1 MGETADTEGQV
12 MTAFGTS
19 GLRGLVADLTDQVV
33 YAHTRAF
40 LRYLA
45 EIGEF
50 HAGDAVILGGDLRP
64 STPRML
70 VAAWAAVLAEDGQ
83 PEFAGYLPSPA
94 LAFAGLTA
102 GVPSLMVTGSHI
114 PFDRNGI
121 KFNRPHGE
129 LMKADEAGIL
139 RQDMTVDAAL
149 FDDAGALRKPPVL
162 PDPAPRWLALYQQRY
177 RDFFGADS
185 LAGWRL
191 GVYQHSGVARDLLV
205 TLLESLGAEV
215 LPLGRS
221 ADFVALDTEA
231 LRPEDTVLAQRAVAE
246 HHLDALLTTDGDA
259 DRPMIADHEGR
270 WWRGDVLGILTA
282 HALGAHTV
290 ATPVSSNTALEL
302 SGFFQEIRRT
312 RIGSPYVIAAMQGA
326 LQEGQMPVCGYE
338 ANGGFLLGS
347 PLTRD
352 GRTLAPL
359 PTRDAIL
366 PMLTVLTAAKERRT
380 PLAALLADLPP
391 RFTASDR
398 LQDFPTALS
407 QRYLDAFRGK
417 DKVANLAAFNAAFGE
432 IAGDAQH
439 MDLTDG
445 IRVTLAQGGVIHLRP
460 SGNAPELRCYT
471 EADSPEQAEAM
482 LRKALQIMNGWRA

>member
-1 MGETADTEGQV
+1 

-70 VAAWAAVLAEDGQ
+70 AAAWAAVLAEDGQ

-102 GVPSLMVTGSHI
+102 RVPSLMVTGSHI

-162 PDPAPRWLALYQQRY
+162 PDPAPHWLALYQQRY

-302 SGFFQEIRRT
+302 SGFFPEIRRT

-366 PMLTVLTAAKERRT
+366 PMLTVLTAAKERGT

-398 LQDFPTALS
+398 LQNFPTALS

>member
-1 MGETADTEGQV
+1 MV
-12 MTAFGTS
+12 AFGTS
-19 GLRGLVADLTDQVV
+19 GLRGLVVDLSDKVV
-33 YAHTRAF
+33 YVHTQAF

-70 VAAWAAVLAEDGQ
+70 AAAWAAVLAGGGQ
-83 PEFAGYLPSPA
+83 PRFAGYLPSPA
-94 LAFAGLTA
+94 LAFAGLA
-102 GVPSLMVTGSHI
+102 VGVPSLMVTGSHI

-139 RQDMTVDAAL
+139 RQDMTVDTAL
-149 FDDAGALRKPPVL
+149 FDAADALRKPAVL
-162 PDPAPRWLALYQQRY
+162 PAADPHWLALYQQRY
-177 RDFFGADS
+177 LDFFGTGS

-290 ATPVSSNTALEL
+290 VTPVSSNTALEL
-302 SGFFQEIRRT
+302 SGFFPEILRT
-312 RIGSPYVIAAMQGA
+312 RIGSPYVIEAMQAA
-326 LQEGQMPVCGYE
+326 LQEGLKPVCGYE

-352 GRTLAPL
+352 GHTLAPL

-366 PMLTVLTAAKERRT
+366 PMLTVLAAAQNRGV

-391 RFTASDR
+391 RHTASDR
-398 LQDFPTALS
+398 LQNFPTALS
-407 QRYLDAFRGK
+407 QRHLDTFRGE
-417 DKVANLAAFNAAFGE
+417 DEAANFVAFNTAFGE
-432 IAGDAQH
+432 IAGAAQR

-445 IRVTLAQGGVIHLRP
+445 IRVTLTSGGIVHLRP

-471 EADSPEQAEAM
+471 EADSPEQAETM
-482 LRKALQIMNGWRA
+482 LRKALQVMNGWRA

>member
-1 MGETADTEGQV
+1 MMV
-12 MTAFGTS
+12 AFGTS
-19 GLRGLVADLTDQVV
+19 GLRGLVVDLTDQVV
-33 YAHTRAF
+33 YVHTRAF

-50 HAGDAVILGGDLRP
+50 HAGDAMILGGDLRP

-70 VAAWAAVLAEDGQ
+70 AAAWAAVLAEGGQ
-83 PEFAGYLPSPA
+83 PGFAGYLPTPA
-94 LAFAGLTA
+94 LAFAGLTT

-139 RQDMTVDAAL
+139 RQAVTVDVAL
-149 FDDAGALRKPPVL
+149 FDAVGALRKLPVL
-162 PDPAPRWLALYQQRY
+162 PAADPRWLTLYQQRY
-177 RDFFGADS
+177 QDFFGADS

-246 HHLDALLTTDGDA
+246 HNLDALLTTDGDA
-259 DRPMIADHEGR
+259 DRPMIADHEGH

-290 ATPVSSNTALEL
+290 VTPVSSNTALEL
-302 SGFFQEIRRT
+302 SGFFPEIRRT
-312 RIGSPYVIAAMQGA
+312 RIGSPYVIAAMQVA
-326 LQEGQMPVCGYE
+326 LQEGQAPVCGYE

-347 PLTRD
+347 PITRN
-352 GRTLAPL
+352 GHTLAAL

-366 PMLTVLTAAKERRT
+366 PMLTVLTAAKERGV
-380 PLAALLADLPP
+380 PLANLLADLPP

-398 LQDFPTALS
+398 LQNFPTVLS
-407 QRYLDAFRGK
+407 QQYLDAFRSA
-417 DKVANLAAFNAAFGE
+417 DKVASLAAFSSAFGA
-432 IAGDAQH
+432 IVGDAQH
-439 MDLTDG
+439 IDLTDG
-445 IRVTLAQGGVIHLRP
+445 IRVTLAQGGIMHLRP

-471 EADSPEQAEAM
+471 EADSTEQAETM
-482 LRKALQIMNGWRA
+482 LCAALRIMDGWRA

>member
-1 MGETADTEGQV
+1 

-33 YAHTRAF
+33 YVHTRAF

-70 VAAWAAVLAEDGQ
+70 AAAWAAVLAGGGQ
-83 PEFAGYLPSPA
+83 PRFAGYLPSPA
-94 LAFAGLTA
+94 LAFAGLTV

-121 KFNRPHGE
+121 KFNLPRGE
-129 LMKADEAGIL
+129 LLKADEAGIL

-149 FDDAGALRKPPVL
+149 FDDVGALRKPAVL
-162 PDPAPRWLALYQQRY
+162 PDPDPHWLALYQQRY
-177 RDFFGADS
+177 RDFFGANS

-231 LRPEDTVLAQRAVAE
+231 LRPEDTVLAQSAVAE

-282 HALGAHTV
+282 RTLGAYTV
-290 ATPVSSNTALEL
+290 VTPVSSNTALEI
-302 SGFFQEIRRT
+302 SGFFPEIRRT
-312 RIGSPYVIAAMQGA
+312 RIGSPYVIEAMQAA
-326 LQEGQMPVCGYE
+326 LQEGLTPVCGYE

-347 PLTRD
+347 PLIRD
-352 GRTLAPL
+352 GRTLASL

-366 PMLTVLTAAKERRT
+366 PMLTVLAAAQDRGV
-380 PLAALLADLPP
+380 PLADLLTDLPP
-391 RFTASDR
+391 RYTASDR
-398 LQDFPTALS
+398 LQNFPTVLS
-407 QRYLDAFRGK
+407 QRYMDTFRGE
-417 DKVANLAAFNAAFGE
+417 DKAANLVAFNTAFGE
-432 IAGDAQH
+432 VAGAAQD

-445 IRVTLAQGGVIHLRP
+445 IRVTLASGSIIHLRP

>member
-12 MTAFGTS
+12 MAAFGTS

-70 VAAWAAVLAEDGQ
+70 AAAWAAVLAEDGQ
-83 PEFAGYLPSPA
+83 PGFAGYLPSPA

-231 LRPEDTVLAQRAVAE
+231 LRPEDTILAQRAVAE

-302 SGFFQEIRRT
+302 SGFFPEIRRT

-417 DKVANLAAFNAAFGE
+417 DKMANLAAFNTAFGE

>member
-1 MGETADTEGQV
+1 MMV
-12 MTAFGTS
+12 AFGTS
-19 GLRGLVADLTDQVV
+19 GLRGLVVDLSDKVV
-33 YAHTRAF
+33 YVHTQAF

-70 VAAWAAVLAEDGQ
+70 AAAWAAVLAGGGQ
-83 PEFAGYLPSPA
+83 PRFAGYLPSPA

-121 KFNRPHGE
+121 KFNLPRGE
-129 LMKADEAGIL
+129 LLKADEAGIL
-139 RQDMTVDAAL
+139 RQDMTVDTAL

-162 PDPAPRWLALYQQRY
+162 PAADPHWLALYQQRY
-177 RDFFGADS
+177 RDFFGMDS

-290 ATPVSSNTALEL
+290 VTPVSSNTALEL
-302 SGFFQEIRRT
+302 SGFFPEILRT
-312 RIGSPYVIAAMQGA
+312 RIGSPYVIEAMQAA
-326 LQEGQMPVCGYE
+326 LQEGLKPVCGYE

-366 PMLTVLTAAKERRT
+366 P
-380 PLAALLADLPP
+380 
-391 RFTASDR
+391 
-398 LQDFPTALS
+398 
-407 QRYLDAFRGK
+407 
-417 DKVANLAAFNAAFGE
+417 
-432 IAGDAQH
+432 
-439 MDLTDG
+439 
-445 IRVTLAQGGVIHLRP
+445 
-460 SGNAPELRCYT
+460 
-471 EADSPEQAEAM
+471 
-482 LRKALQIMNGWRA
+482 

>member
-1 MGETADTEGQV
+1 MGETADTERRAV
-12 MTAFGTS
+12 AAFGAS
-19 GLRGLVADLTDQVV
+19 LVRGLGAYSPDPAV
-33 YAHTRAF
+33 YVHAAAF

-45 EIGEF
+45 EIGGF
-50 HAGDAVILGGDLRP
+50 HARGAGILGGDLRP

-70 VAAWAAVLAEDGQ
+70 AAAWAAVLAEGGQ
-83 PEFAGYLPSPA
+83 PGFAGYLPAPA

-121 KFNRPHGE
+121 KFNRPQGE

-149 FDDAGALRKPPVL
+149 FDGAGALRKPPVL
-162 PDPAPRWLALYQQRY
+162 PAADPHWLALYQQRY

-290 ATPVSSNTALEL
+290 VTPVSSNTALEL
-302 SGFFQEIRRT
+302 SGFFPEIRRT

-326 LQEGQMPVCGYE
+326 LQEGQVPVCGYE

-352 GRTLAPL
+352 GRTLVPL

-366 PMLTVLTAAKERRT
+366 PMLTGLPASPGAANQEVWRLPSMARSGPFPKLE
-380 PLAALLADLPP
+380 LLAVATVPLRSERLEPP
-391 RFTASDR
+391 G
-398 LQDFPTALS
+398 LVELS
-407 QRYLDAFRGK
+407 C
-417 DKVANLAAFNAAFGE
+417 
-432 IAGDAQH
+432 
-439 MDLTDG
+439 
-445 IRVTLAQGGVIHLRP
+445 
-460 SGNAPELRCYT
+460 S
-471 EADSPEQAEAM
+471 
-482 LRKALQIMNGWRA
+482 

>member
-1 MGETADTEGQV
+1 

-70 VAAWAAVLAEDGQ
+70 AAAWAAVLAEDGQ

-102 GVPSLMVTGSHI
+102 RVPSLMVTGSHI

-162 PDPAPRWLALYQQRY
+162 PDPAPHWLALYQQRY

-282 HALGAHTV
+282 HVLGAHTV

-302 SGFFQEIRRT
+302 SGFFPEICRT

-366 PMLTVLTAAKERRT
+366 PMLTVLTAAKERGT

-398 LQDFPTALS
+398 LQNFPTALS

>member
-1 MGETADTEGQV
+1 

-70 VAAWAAVLAEDGQ
+70 AAAWAAVLAEDGQ

-102 GVPSLMVTGSHI
+102 RVPSLMVTGSHI

-162 PDPAPRWLALYQQRY
+162 PDPAPHWLALYQQRY

-282 HALGAHTV
+282 HVLGAHTV

-312 RIGSPYVIAAMQGA
+312 RIGSPYVIAAMQVA

-366 PMLTVLTAAKERRT
+366 PMLTVLTAAKERGT

-398 LQDFPTALS
+398 LQNFPTALS

>member
-1 MGETADTEGQV
+1 
-12 MTAFGTS
+12 AFGTS

-50 HAGDAVILGGDLRP
+50 QAGDAVILGGDLRP

-70 VAAWAAVLAEDGQ
+70 AAAWAAVLAGGGQ
-83 PEFAGYLPSPA
+83 PRFAGYLPSPA
-94 LAFAGLTA
+94 LAFAGLTV

-121 KFNRPHGE
+121 KFNLPRGE
-129 LMKADEAGIL
+129 LLKADEAGIL
-139 RQDMTVDAAL
+139 RQDMTVDTAL
-149 FDDAGALRKPPVL
+149 FDAAGVLRKPPVL
-162 PDPAPRWLALYQQRY
+162 PDADPHWLALYQQRY

-231 LRPEDTVLAQRAVAE
+231 LRPEDTVLAQSAVAE

-282 HALGAHTV
+282 RTLGAYTV
-290 ATPVSSNTALEL
+290 VTPVSSNTALEI
-302 SGFFQEIRRT
+302 SGFFPGIRRT
-312 RIGSPYVIAAMQGA
+312 RIGSPYVIEAMQAA
-326 LQEGQMPVCGYE
+326 LQEGLTPVCGYE

-366 PMLTVLTAAKERRT
+366 PMLTVLAAAQDRGV
-380 PLAALLADLPP
+380 PLADLLTDLPP
-391 RFTASDR
+391 RYTASDR
-398 LQDFPTALS
+398 LQNFPTARS
-407 QRYLDAFRGK
+407 QRYMDTFRGE
-417 DKVANLAAFNAAFGE
+417 DKAANLVAFNTAFGE
-432 IAGDAQH
+432 IAGAAQH

-445 IRVTLAQGGVIHLRP
+445 IRVTLAPGGIIHLRP

-471 EADSPEQAEAM
+471 EADSPEQAQAM
-482 LRKALQIMNGWRA
+482 LRKALQVMNGWRA

>member
-1 MGETADTEGQV
+1 MA
-12 MTAFGTS
+12 AFGTS
-19 GLRGLVADLTDQVV
+19 GLRGLVVDLTDRVV
-33 YAHTRAF
+33 FVHSRAF

-50 HAGDAVILGGDLRP
+50 RAGDTVILGGDLRP

-70 VAAWAAVLAEDGQ
+70 AAAWAAITAEGGR
-83 PEFAGYLPSPA
+83 PAFAGYLPAPA

-121 KFNRPHGE
+121 KFNRPGGE
-129 LMKADEAGIL
+129 LRKADEAGIL
-139 RQDMTVDAAL
+139 RQDGTVDAAL
-149 FDDAGALRKPPVL
+149 FEDTGALRAPPVL
-162 PDPAPRWLALYQQRY
+162 PVADPHWLASYQRRY

-215 LPLGRS
+215 VPLGRS

-231 LRPEDTVLAQRAVAE
+231 LRPEDRMLARQAVAE
-246 HHLDALLTTDGDA
+246 HRLDALLTTDGDA
-259 DRPMIADHEGR
+259 DRPMIADGEGR

-282 HALGAHTV
+282 RSLEAHAV
-290 ATPVSSNTALEL
+290 VTPVSSNTALEL
-302 SGFFQEIRRT
+302 SGFFPEIRRT
-312 RIGSPYVIAAMQGA
+312 RIGSPYVIEAMEAA
-326 LQEGQMPVCGYE
+326 LREGLAPVCGYE

-347 PLTRD
+347 PLHRE
-352 GRTLAPL
+352 GRPLTPL

-366 PMLTVLTAAKERRT
+366 PMLTVLTAAKARAV
-380 PLAALLADLPP
+380 PLAALLDDLPP

-407 QRYLDAFRGK
+407 QRHLDAFRSTEPA
-417 DKVANLAAFNAAFGE
+417 ANLAAFTAVFGD
-432 IAGDAQH
+432 IAGCAQH
-439 MDLTDG
+439 IDLTDG
-445 IRVTLAQGGVIHLRP
+445 IRARLAQGGILHLRP

-471 EADSPEQAEAM
+471 EADSPEGAEAM
-482 LRKALQIMNGWRA
+482 LRAALRVMHGWRA

>member
-1 MGETADTEGQV
+1 MMV
-12 MTAFGTS
+12 AFGTS
-19 GLRGLVADLTDQVV
+19 GLRGLVVDLSDKVV
-33 YAHTRAF
+33 YVHTQAF

-50 HAGDAVILGGDLRP
+50 QAGDAVILGGDLRP

-70 VAAWAAVLAEDGQ
+70 AAAWAAVLAGGGQ
-83 PEFAGYLPSPA
+83 PRFAGYLPSPA
-94 LAFAGLTA
+94 LAFAGLTV

-121 KFNRPHGE
+121 KFNLPRGE
-129 LMKADEAGIL
+129 LLKADEAGIL
-139 RQDMTVDAAL
+139 CQDMTVDTAL
-149 FDDAGALRKPPVL
+149 FDAAGALRKPPVL
-162 PDPAPRWLALYQQRY
+162 PDADPHWLALYQQRY

-282 HALGAHTV
+282 RTLGAHTV
-290 ATPVSSNTALEL
+290 VTPVSSNTALEI
-302 SGFFQEIRRT
+302 SGFFPEIRRT
-312 RIGSPYVIAAMQGA
+312 RIGSPYVIEAMQAA
-326 LQEGQMPVCGYE
+326 LQEGLTPVCGYE

-366 PMLTVLTAAKERRT
+366 PMLTVLAAARDRGV

-391 RFTASDR
+391 RYTASDR

-407 QRYLDAFRGK
+407 QRYLDTFRGE
-417 DKVANLAAFNAAFGE
+417 DKAANLAAFNTAFGE
-432 IAGDAQH
+432 IAGAAQH

-445 IRVTLAQGGVIHLRP
+445 IRVTLAPGAIIHLRP

-471 EADSPEQAEAM
+471 EADSPEQAETM
-482 LRKALQIMNGWRA
+482 LRKALQVMNGWRA

>member
-1 MGETADTEGQV
+1 MMV
-12 MTAFGTS
+12 AFGTS

-50 HAGDAVILGGDLRP
+50 HTGNAVILGGDLRP

-70 VAAWAAVLAEDGQ
+70 AAAWAAVLAGGGQ
-83 PEFAGYLPSPA
+83 PRFAGYLPSPA

-102 GVPSLMVTGSHI
+102 GAPSLMVTGSHI

-121 KFNRPHGE
+121 KFNLPGGE
-129 LMKADEAGIL
+129 LLKADEAGIL
-139 RQDMTVDAAL
+139 RQDMTVDTAL

-162 PDPAPRWLALYQQRY
+162 PAADPHWLALYQQRY

-231 LRPEDTVLAQRAVAE
+231 LRPEDTVLAQSAVAE

-282 HALGAHTV
+282 RTLGAYTV
-290 ATPVSSNTALEL
+290 VTPVSSNTALEI
-302 SGFFQEIRRT
+302 SGFFPGIRRT
-312 RIGSPYVIAAMQGA
+312 RIGSPYVIEAMQAA
-326 LQEGQMPVCGYE
+326 LQEGLTPVCGYE

-366 PMLTVLTAAKERRT
+366 PMLTVLAAAQDRGV
-380 PLAALLADLPP
+380 PLADLLTDLPP
-391 RFTASDR
+391 RYTASDR
-398 LQDFPTALS
+398 LQNFPTARS
-407 QRYLDAFRGK
+407 QRYMDTFRGE
-417 DKVANLAAFNAAFGE
+417 DKAANLVAFNTAFGE
-432 IAGDAQH
+432 IAGAAQH

-445 IRVTLAQGGVIHLRP
+445 IRVTLAPGGIIHLRP

-471 EADSPEQAEAM
+471 EADSPEQAQAM
-482 LRKALQIMNGWRA
+482 LRKALQVMNGWRA

>member
-1 MGETADTEGQV
+1 MMV
-12 MTAFGTS
+12 AFGTS
-19 GLRGLVADLTDQVV
+19 GLRGLVVDLTDQVV
-33 YAHTRAF
+33 YVHTRAF

-50 HAGDAVILGGDLRP
+50 HAGDAMILGGDLRP

-70 VAAWAAVLAEDGQ
+70 AAAWAAVLAEGGQ
-83 PEFAGYLPSPA
+83 PGFAGYLPAPA
-94 LAFAGLTA
+94 LAFAGLTT

-139 RQDMTVDAAL
+139 RQDVTVDAAL
-149 FDDAGALRKPPVL
+149 FDAVGALHKLPVL
-162 PDPAPRWLALYQQRY
+162 PAADPRWLTLYQQRY
-177 RDFFGADS
+177 QVFFGADS

-259 DRPMIADHEGR
+259 DRPMIADHEGH

-290 ATPVSSNTALEL
+290 VTPVSSNTALEL
-302 SGFFQEIRRT
+302 SGFFPEIRRT
-312 RIGSPYVIAAMQGA
+312 RIGSPYVIAAMQVA
-326 LQEGQMPVCGYE
+326 LQEGQAPVCGYE

-347 PLTRD
+347 PITRN
-352 GRTLAPL
+352 GHTLAAL

-366 PMLTVLTAAKERRT
+366 SMLTVLTAAKERGV
-380 PLAALLADLPP
+380 PLANLLADLPP

-398 LQDFPTALS
+398 LQNFPTVLS
-407 QRYLDAFRGK
+407 QQYLDAFRSA
-417 DKVANLAAFNAAFGE
+417 DKVANLAAFSSAFGA
-432 IAGDAQH
+432 IVGDAQH

-445 IRVTLAQGGVIHLRP
+445 IRVTLAQGGIIHLRP

-471 EADSPEQAEAM
+471 EADSTEQAETM
-482 LRKALQIMNGWRA
+482 LCAALRIMDGWRV

>member
-1 MGETADTEGQV
+1 

-70 VAAWAAVLAEDGQ
+70 AAAWAAVLAEDGQ

-102 GVPSLMVTGSHI
+102 RVPSLMVTGSHI

-162 PDPAPRWLALYQQRY
+162 PDPAPHWLALYQQRY

-282 HALGAHTV
+282 HVLGAHTV

-302 SGFFQEIRRT
+302 SGFFPEICRT

-366 PMLTVLTAAKERRT
+366 PMLTVLTAAKERGT

-398 LQDFPTALS
+398 LQNFPTALS
-407 QRYLDAFRGK
+407 QRYLDAFRGE

>member
-1 MGETADTEGQV
+1 

-70 VAAWAAVLAEDGQ
+70 AAAWAAVLAEDGQ

-102 GVPSLMVTGSHI
+102 RVPSLMVTGSHI

-162 PDPAPRWLALYQQRY
+162 PDPAPHWLALYQQRY

-282 HALGAHTV
+282 HVLGAHTV

-302 SGFFQEIRRT
+302 SGFFPEICRT

-338 ANGGFLLGS
+338 ANGGFLLGN

-366 PMLTVLTAAKERRT
+366 PMLTVLTAAKERGT

-398 LQDFPTALS
+398 LQNFPTALS

>member
-1 MGETADTEGQV
+1 MMV
-12 MTAFGTS
+12 AFGTS
-19 GLRGLVADLTDQVV
+19 GLRGLVVDLSDKVV
-33 YAHTRAF
+33 YVHTQAF

-70 VAAWAAVLAEDGQ
+70 AAAWAAVLAGGGQ
-83 PEFAGYLPSPA
+83 PRFAGYLPSPA

-121 KFNRPHGE
+121 KFNLPRGE
-129 LMKADEAGIL
+129 LLKADEAGIL
-139 RQDMTVDAAL
+139 RQDMTVDTAL

-162 PDPAPRWLALYQQRY
+162 PAADPHWLALYQQRY
-177 RDFFGADS
+177 RDFFGMDS

-290 ATPVSSNTALEL
+290 VTPVSSNTALEL
-302 SGFFQEIRRT
+302 SGFFPEILRT
-312 RIGSPYVIAAMQGA
+312 RIGSPYVIEAMQAA
-326 LQEGQMPVCGYE
+326 LQEGLKPVCGYE

-366 PMLTVLTAAKERRT
+366 PMLTVLAAAQNRGV

-391 RFTASDR
+391 RHTASDR
-398 LQDFPTALS
+398 LQNFPTALS
-407 QRYLDAFRGK
+407 QRHLDTFRGE
-417 DKVANLAAFNAAFGE
+417 DEAANFVAFNTAFGE
-432 IAGDAQH
+432 IAGAAQR

-445 IRVTLAQGGVIHLRP
+445 IRVTLTSGGIVHLRP

-471 EADSPEQAEAM
+471 EADSPEQAETM
-482 LRKALQIMNGWRA
+482 LRKALQVMNGWRA

>member
-1 MGETADTEGQV
+1 MV
-12 MTAFGTS
+12 AFGTS
-19 GLRGLVADLTDQVV
+19 GLRGLVVDLSDKVV
-33 YAHTRAF
+33 FVHTQAF

-70 VAAWAAVLAEDGQ
+70 AAAWSAVLAGGGL
-83 PEFAGYLPSPA
+83 PRFAGYLPSPA
-94 LAFAGLTA
+94 LAFAGLA
-102 GVPSLMVTGSHI
+102 VGVPSLMVTGSHI

-139 RQDMTVDAAL
+139 RQDMTVDTAL
-149 FDDAGALRKPPVL
+149 FDAADALRKPAVL
-162 PDPAPRWLALYQQRY
+162 PAADPHWLALYQQRY
-177 RDFFGADS
+177 LDFFGTGS

-290 ATPVSSNTALEL
+290 VTPVSSNTALEL
-302 SGFFQEIRRT
+302 SGFFPEILRT
-312 RIGSPYVIAAMQGA
+312 RIGSPYVIEAMQAA
-326 LQEGQMPVCGYE
+326 LQEGLMPVCGYE

-366 PMLTVLTAAKERRT
+366 PMLTVLAAAQDRGVS
-380 PLAALLADLPP
+380 LAALLADLPP
-391 RFTASDR
+391 RHTASDR
-398 LQDFPTALS
+398 LQNFPSALS
-407 QRYLDAFRGK
+407 RRHLDTFRGE
-417 DKVANLAAFNAAFGE
+417 DKAANLVAFNTAFGE
-432 IAGDAQH
+432 IAGAAQH

-445 IRVTLAQGGVIHLRP
+445 IRVTLASGGIIHLRP

-471 EADSPEQAEAM
+471 EADSPEQAETM
-482 LRKALQIMNGWRA
+482 LRKALEVMNGWRA

>member
-1 MGETADTEGQV
+1 

-70 VAAWAAVLAEDGQ
+70 AAAWAAVLAEDGQ

-102 GVPSLMVTGSHI
+102 RVPSLMVTGSHI

-162 PDPAPRWLALYQQRY
+162 PDPAPHWLALYQQRY

-282 HALGAHTV
+282 HVLGAHTV

-302 SGFFQEIRRT
+302 SGFFPEIRRT

-398 LQDFPTALS
+398 LQNFPTALS